1 MSSEIFETLLVFF
14 ARAERGLVNS
24 ADHLVSG
31 ENLYLSLLEDNSG
44 IRATRMILFLSP
56 LPALC
61 SYLILAL
68 KPFLLN

>member
-14 ARAERGLVNS
+14 AKAERGLVNS

-31 ENLYLSLLEDNSG
+31 EILYLNLLEDSSG
-44 IRATRMILFLSP
+44 IKATRMILFLSP